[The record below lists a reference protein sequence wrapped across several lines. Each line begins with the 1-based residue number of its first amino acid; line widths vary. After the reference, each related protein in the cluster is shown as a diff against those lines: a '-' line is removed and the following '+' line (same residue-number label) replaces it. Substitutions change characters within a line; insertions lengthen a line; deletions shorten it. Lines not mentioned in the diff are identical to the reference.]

1 VSDRRERHG
10 LCARRATFDAFIAEA
25 AVMATS
31 DQSRRAFLAR
41 IGVLGAGTLLL
52 PNCLLGPPGT
62 TEATS
67 ELGLGA
73 LVDLLRPVLAQLSRD
88 TLNGFVAFSL
98 PGRDAYSSA
107 QGTPRGEPG
116 GIEAGGTD
124 FLIANL
130 DRFLPLPDAIVQ
142 PAASALVTALRDLPL
157 PIDGGLL
164 GGLLGGPS
172 IVTIGLVD
180 GAVRF
185 ILENDSA
192 TPLSLPVA
200 LLLNYVATVTNPLSL
215 HGAFL
220 SPFARLSF
228 ADKARAMEML
238 EVSQSNLVALL
249 DAQVPQPL
257 RSSVSG
263 LLKFLGGALHEFA
276 AFGSLGESQ
285 KFKPRTRTLSGRPV
299 GWQLTGFLPDGQ
311 TGDGWD
317 DLLGYY
323 QGRREV
329 SDV

>member
-1 VSDRRERHG
+1 
-10 LCARRATFDAFIAEA
+10 
-25 AVMATS
+25 MATQ
-31 DQSRRAFLAR
+31 DLSRRVFLAR

-52 PNCLLGPPGT
+52 PGCLLSPEPTTGT
-62 TEATS
+62 ERS
-67 ELGLGA
+67 ELLLGV

-98 PGRDAYSSA
+98 PGPDAYSSA

-116 GIEAGGTD
+116 GIDAGGTD

-130 DRFLPLPDAIVQ
+130 DRFLPVPDDLVE
-142 PAASALVTALRDLPL
+142 PAAAALVTALRDLPL
-157 PIDGGLL
+157 PLDPGLL
-164 GGLLGGPS
+164 GGILGGPS

-180 GAVRF
+180 AAVRF

-200 LLLNYVATVTNPLSL
+200 LLLNYTATVANPLSL
-215 HGAFL
+215 HGAFV

-228 ADKARAMEML
+228 ADKTRAMEML
-238 EVSQSNLVALL
+238 ETSQSNLVALL

-257 RSSVSG
+257 KSSVSG

-276 AFGSLGESQ
+276 AFGSLGEGQ
-285 KFKPRTRTLSGRPV
+285 RFNPRTRTLSGRPV

-323 QGRREV
+323 QDRREV
-329 SDV
+329 TDV

>member
-1 VSDRRERHG
+1 
-10 LCARRATFDAFIAEA
+10 
-25 AVMATS
+25 MATS
-31 DQSRRAFLAR
+31 DLSRRVFLAR

-52 PNCLLGPPGT
+52 PGCLTAP
-62 TEATS
+62 EATGAAAS

-73 LVDLLRPVLAQLSRD
+73 LVELLRPVLAQLSRD
-88 TLNGFVAFSL
+88 TLNGFVAFTV
-98 PGRDAYSSA
+98 PGRDAYSRA

-124 FLIANL
+124 FLIDNV
-130 DRFLPLPDAIVQ
+130 DRFLPLPDEIVR
-142 PAASALVTALRDLPL
+142 PAATALMTALRDLPL

-164 GGLLGGPS
+164 RILFPDLL
-172 IVTIGLVD
+172 TIRLVED
-180 GAVRF
+180 AVRF

-200 LLLNYVATVTNPLSL
+200 LLLNYVATVTRPASL
-215 HGAFL
+215 NGAFL

-238 EVSQSNLVALL
+238 ETSQSQLVALI
-249 DAQVPQPL
+249 DARLPQPL
-257 RSSVSG
+257 KSSVSG
-263 LLKFLGGALHEFA
+263 LLQFLGGALHEFA
-276 AFGSLGESQ
+276 AFGSFGESP
-285 KFKPRTRTLSGRPV
+285 KFNRRTRTLSGRPV
-299 GWQLTGFLPDGQ
+299 GWQLTGFLPDNQ
-311 TGDGWD
+311 PGDGWD